1 MGARHDTATAVAAA
15 VTAPTVA
22 VPALTG
28 AEASVDPGRTIAF
41 QGAPGAYSDLA
52 CRAARPEL
60 ATLPCRSFEDTIAAV
75 HEARAALAMIPIEN
89 SVAGRVADIHHLLPA
104 SGLHI
109 IGEHYQRVNHCL
121 LGLPGAR
128 ITDITHVHSHIH
140 ALNQCRRLLRELGLE
155 SVVRIDT
162 AGAAAEIAA
171 AGDPSQAVIASELAG
186 AINGLIT
193 LRANIEDAEHNT
205 TRFLI
210 MAKAPLVPHP
220 KSGPVMTSFVFRVR
234 NVPAALYKAL
244 GGFATNGLN
253 LTKLESYLVGGRFNA
268 AQFYAEVEGH
278 PDEPRLRLAL
288 EELDFFTREVRILG
302 IYPQHSYRWDSR
314 SLDDDGD

>member
-1 MGARHDTATAVAAA
+1 MGAGYDATPAAA
-15 VTAPTVA
+15 AAIATSAAKPVPETAA
-22 VPALTG
+22 ATG
-28 AEASVDPGRTIAF
+28 DPGHTIAF

-60 ATLPCRSFEDTIAAV
+60 ATLPCRSFEDTIGAV
-75 HEARAALAMIPIEN
+75 HGGRAALAMIPIEN

-104 SGLHI
+104 FGLHI
-109 IGEHYQRVNHCL
+109 IGEHYQRVNHFL
-121 LGLPGAR
+121 LGVPGAR
-128 ITDITHVHSHIH
+128 ISDITHVHSHIH
-140 ALNQCRRLLRELGLE
+140 ALNQCRKLIRELGLE
-155 SVVRIDT
+155 TVVRIDT

-186 AINGLIT
+186 AINGLIS
-193 LRANIEDAEHNT
+193 LKANIEDAEHNT

-210 MAKAPLVPHP
+210 MARTPLIPHP
-220 KSGPVMTSFVFRVR
+220 KSGPVMTSFIFRVR

-244 GGFATNGLN
+244 GGFATNGVN
-253 LTKLESYLVGGRFNA
+253 MTKLESYLVGGRFNA

-278 PDEPRLRLAL
+278 PDDPHLRLAL

-302 IYPQHSYRWDSR
+302 VYPQHSYRFDSR
-314 SLDDDGD
+314 SIGDDGD